1 LTRVNAV
8 TAYLRGLNPQLPR
21 PVWLLEA
28 GGVANSLGN
37 GIVLPFLIIYL
48 HEVRDFGLG
57 TAGAIVSTLG
67 AVGLVATPLAG
78 RLIDLIGARTTLMS
92 SLALLAAGYGA
103 FPFIHH
109 SWQGFGLAALAG
121 LGNGGFAPSH
131 SSLLAALTSREQR
144 NAAYAL
150 QRATD
155 NLGFGAGALIG
166 GLIATTSVPSSFKL
180 LFLLDAGTFL
190 AFIAVLS
197 FVPRGQVV
205 APAARLAG
213 RYSTVLRDRA
223 FVFLLLIIATLV
235 TAAYAQVSTVLPPF
249 AKEHAGVSEAG
260 IGVVFFVNTVL
271 IVIAQLPLA
280 KALEGRRRMRALAL
294 AAAIFT
300 ATSVAILVI
309 GKLLDAGT
317 AVVTLCGVI
326 VLFGIGE
333 CLHGAVQNP
342 LIADL
347 APEHLLGRY
356 MALRTVSWQLGFM
369 VGPVLG
375 SFLLEH
381 STTGLWLGAAAACG
395 LACAGS
401 LALERQIPA
410 GAARTPGPA
419 RIPRKALRVEWRI
432 LKMRL
437 DDPLSTGAQP
447 APHQASEASPAGEG
461 GCPTA

>member
-1 LTRVNAV
+1 MKAV
-8 TAYLRGLNPQLPR
+8 TAYLRGLNPQLPP

-48 HEVRDFGLG
+48 HEVRHFGLG
-57 TAGAIVSTLG
+57 TSGAIVSTLG

-78 RLIDLIGARTTLMS
+78 RLVDIVGARTTLMS
-92 SLALLAAGYGA
+92 SLGLLAIGYGG

-109 SWQGFGLAALAG
+109 SWQAFGLAAIAG

-150 QRATD
+150 SRATD

-190 AFIAVLS
+190 GFIAVLS
-197 FVPRGQVV
+197 FVPRGQSL
-205 APAARLAG
+205 APAARSAG
-213 RYSTVLRDRA
+213 RYSLVIRDRA
-223 FVFLLLIIATLV
+223 FMLLLLIIATLV

-249 AKEHAGVSEAG
+249 AKEHARVSEAG
-260 IGVVFFVNTVL
+260 IGIVFFVNTVL
-271 IVIAQLPLA
+271 IVLAQLPLA

-294 AAAIFT
+294 SAAIFA
-300 ATSVAILVI
+300 ATSAAVLVA
-309 GKLLDAGT
+309 GHWLDASA
-317 AVVTLCGVI
+317 AVVALCGVI
-326 VLFGIGE
+326 VLFSIGE

-342 LIADL
+342 LIADM

-356 MALRTVSWQLGFM
+356 MALRTISWQVGFM

-375 SFLLEH
+375 SFLLER
-381 STTGLWLGAAAACG
+381 SAAALWLGAAAACV
-395 LACAGS
+395 LAGIGS
-401 LALERQIPA
+401 LALERHIPDHA
-410 GAARTPGPA
+410 SRTPGPE
-419 RIPRKALRVEWRI
+419 RVPRKALRVEWRT
-432 LKMRL
+432 LEMRL
-437 DDPLSTGAQP
+437 DDPLSTGAKP
-447 APHQASEASPAGEG
+447 APHQAPEASPAGEG
-461 GCPTA
+461 RRPTA

>member
-1 LTRVNAV
+1 VNAV

-48 HEVRDFGLG
+48 NGVRHFGLG
-57 TAGAIVSTLG
+57 TSGAIVSTLG

-78 RLIDLIGARTTLMS
+78 RLVDFAGARTTLMS
-92 SLALLAAGYGA
+92 SLGLLAVGYGGFA
-103 FPFIHH
+103 FMHQA
-109 SWQGFGLAALAG
+109 WQAFGLAAIAG

-197 FVPRGQVV
+197 FVPRGQSL
-205 APAARLAG
+205 PALARATG
-213 RYSTVLRDRA
+213 RYSAVVRDRA
-223 FVFLLLIIATLV
+223 FLLLLLVIATLV

-249 AKEHAGVSEAG
+249 AKGHAQVSETG
-260 IGVVFFVNTVL
+260 IGIVFFVNTVL
-271 IVIAQLPLA
+271 IVLAQLPLA

-294 AAAIFT
+294 SAAIFA
-300 ATSVAILVI
+300 ATSVAILMV
-309 GKLLDAGT
+309 GNWLDSTT
-317 AVVTLCGVI
+317 AVVALCGVI
-326 VLFGIGE
+326 VLFSIGE
-333 CLHGAVQNP
+333 CIHGAIQNP
-342 LIADL
+342 LIADM

-356 MALRTVSWQLGFM
+356 MAMRTIAWQVGFM
-369 VGPVLG
+369 VGPALG
-375 SFLLEH
+375 SFLLER
-381 STTGLWLGAAAACG
+381 SATGLWVGATVACV
-395 LACAGS
+395 LAGVGS
-401 LALERQIPA
+401 LALERQIPDDA
-410 GAARTPGPA
+410 QLTPGPA
-419 RIPRKALRVEWRI
+419 RVPRKALRVEWRI
-432 LKMRL
+432 LKMRI

-447 APHQASEASPAGEG
+447 APHQAPEASPAGEG
-461 GCPTA
+461 RRPTA

>member
-1 LTRVNAV
+1 VNAV

-48 HEVRDFGLG
+48 HEVRHFGLG
-57 TAGAIVSTLG
+57 TSGAIVATLG
-67 AVGLVATPLAG
+67 AIGLVATPLAG
-78 RLIDLIGARTTLMS
+78 RLVDIVGARTTLMS
-92 SLALLAAGYGA
+92 SLGLLAIGYGG

-109 SWQGFGLAALAG
+109 SWQAFGLAAIAG

-166 GLIATTSVPSSFKL
+166 GLIATTAVPSSFKL

-197 FVPRGQVV
+197 FVPR
-205 APAARLAG
+205 AEPLPALARATG
-213 RYSTVLRDRA
+213 RYSAVIRDRA
-223 FVFLLLIIATLV
+223 FILLLLVIATLV

-249 AKEHAGVSEAG
+249 AKEHARISETG
-260 IGVVFFVNTVL
+260 IGIVFFVNTVL
-271 IVIAQLPLA
+271 IVLAQLPLA

-294 AAAIFT
+294 SCALFA
-300 ATSVAILVI
+300 ATSLAVLFVGQWLNASS
-309 GKLLDAGT
+309 
-317 AVVTLCGVI
+317 AVVALCGVI
-326 VLFGIGE
+326 ILFSIGE

-342 LIADL
+342 LIADM

-356 MALRTVSWQLGFM
+356 MALRTVAWQVGFM
-369 VGPVLG
+369 AGPALG

-381 STTGLWLGAAAACG
+381 SATGLWLGATVACTLAAV
-395 LACAGS
+395 GS
-401 LALERQIPA
+401 LVLEPQIPRHA
-410 GAARTPGPA
+410 SRTPGPE
-419 RIPRKALRVEWRI
+419 RVPRKALRVEWRN
-432 LKMRL
+432 LKMRI

-447 APHQASEASPAGEG
+447 APHQAPEASPAGEG
-461 GCPTA
+461 RRPTA